1 MTRSSS
7 VSRRS
12 DATAVANFPP
22 GLPTG
27 PPDPIEPSTRD
38 DDRAIETVLERIAAS
53 PERINELLSDKR
65 VRELLIEIVWEE
77 IISTAYEYA
86 AGPVDVDEDLPYDTE
101 RHHDRLR
108 NGG

>member
-1 MTRSSS
+1 M
-7 VSRRS
+7 
-12 DATAVANFPP
+12 ANFPP
-22 GLPTG
+22 GLSNR

-77 IISTAYEYA
+77 IISTADEYA
-86 AGPVDVDEDLPYDTE
+86 AGHVDVDEDLPYDPE